1 MKAMLAVIQ
10 KVQNPD
16 MGLEDIDEEVCI
28 RPSLYPTTRKKNLEN
43 KSHKCLKE
51 RFGSTLKFFL
61 RISKK
66 YESLAGFKVDQNHFS
81 RCV

>member
-28 RPSLYPTTRKKNLEN
+28 TPSLYPTTRKKI
-43 KSHKCLKE
+43 LK
-51 RFGSTLKFFL
+51 
-61 RISKK
+61 I
-66 YESLAGFKVDQNHFS
+66 NHTS
-81 RCV
+81 V